1 MHDHEKASWTKAYEW
16 IRNAIESGEIEMGA
30 PLPENQLAKEIGV
43 SRTPIREA
51 LRSLEQDGYV
61 KIIPQKGAFVSEI
74 SLEDLKEIYDIRKLL
89 EPFAALSAVNR
100 IPEEE
105 IDEMEK
111 GWKTLKKAAL
121 AGEVDLTHV
130 SEMDLLLHL
139 TITKY
144 ATNKR
149 IGAIITT
156 DHAQIKRFQKLSAQ
170 SLSANIHDTIGQ
182 HLEILEKLRARDA
195 KGLSSLLYE
204 HITKSESN
212 IMKDYFLK
220 QIQ

>member
-1 MHDHEKASWTKAYEW
+1 MTHDHEKASWTKAYEW
-16 IRNAIESGEIEMGA
+16 IRDAIESGELEMGT
-30 PLPENQLAKEIGV
+30 PLPENLLAREIGV

-111 GWKTLKKAAL
+111 GWKALKKAAL
-121 AGEVDLTHV
+121 AGEVDLTRV

-156 DHAQIKRFQKLSAQ
+156 YHAQIKRFQKLSAQ
-170 SLSANIHDTIGQ
+170 SLANIHETIGQ
-182 HLEILEKLRARDA
+182 HLEILEKLRERDA
-195 KGLSSLLYE
+195 RGLSSLLYE
-204 HITKSESN
+204 HIAKSESN

-220 QIQ
+220 

>member
-1 MHDHEKASWTKAYEW
+1 MTHDHEKASWTKAYEW
-16 IRNAIESGEIEMGA
+16 IRDAIESGELEMGT
-30 PLPENQLAKEIGV
+30 PLPENLLAREIGV

-100 IPEEE
+100 IPGEEL
-105 IDEMEK
+105 DEMEK
-111 GWKTLKKAAL
+111 GWKALKKAAL
-121 AGEVDLTHV
+121 AGEVDLTRV

-156 DHAQIKRFQKLSAQ
+156 YHAQIKRFQKLSAQ
-170 SLSANIHDTIGQ
+170 SLSNIHETIGQ
-182 HLEILEKLRARDA
+182 HLEILEKLRERDA
-195 KGLSSLLYE
+195 RGLSSLLYE
-204 HITKSESN
+204 HIAKSESN

-220 QIQ
+220 